1 MSVETSYALTAT
13 LIGVGV
19 LVLVIAFI
27 LPRLVSE
34 NTEKK
39 TTYENDELNVNS
51 GADDAISEAVSRSPF
66 DSSRQ
71 SGAIVG
77 ENRHSDRDRSAKKP
91 RTRADK
97 GNAA

>member
-1 MSVETSYALTAT
+1 MLQGMDEMSVETSYALTAT

-39 TTYENDELNVNS
+39 DL
-51 GADDAISEAVSRSPF
+51 R
-66 DSSRQ
+66 
-71 SGAIVG
+71 
-77 ENRHSDRDRSAKKP
+77 K
-91 RTRADK
+91 
-97 GNAA
+97 